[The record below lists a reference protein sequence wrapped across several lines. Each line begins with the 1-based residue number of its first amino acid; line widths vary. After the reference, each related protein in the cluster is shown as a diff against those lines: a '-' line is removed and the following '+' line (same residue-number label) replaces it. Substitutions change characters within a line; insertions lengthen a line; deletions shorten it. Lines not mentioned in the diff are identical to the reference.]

1 MVQQLTPL
9 GRMLLYVAG
18 VAATIFTL
26 APIAWLLMLALKT
39 QLDAFAVPP
48 KLIFSPTWQH
58 FRDVAADPTFLRA
71 ARNSLVIALGSVT
84 SAMLLALPAA
94 YGLTNIRGTARRSA
108 MLTVLLLR
116 TFPGMIFLIPFFVIY
131 NRLGL
136 LDTHL
141 GMIIVYTMFNVPLVI
156 WMLLPI
162 WQSLPRELGEA
173 ARIDGAT
180 LLQTLWFVEL
190 PLVRSAIAAAAIL
203 AFVFC
208 WNEFLFALIL
218 TRRQTITLPVA
229 IINYMAYEGT
239 EWGKIAAAA
248 IFIMTP
254 VVIFGFLIRRY
265 LISSFTAGAVKG

>member
-1 MVQQLTPL
+1 MVQQLSPV
-9 GRMLLYVAG
+9 GRLLLYIAG
-18 VAATIFTL
+18 IAATIFTL

-48 KLIFSPTWQH
+48 RLLFSPTWQH
-58 FRDVAADPTFLRA
+58 FRDVAADSTFLLA
-71 ARNSLVIALGSVT
+71 TRNSLVIALGSVA

-136 LDTHL
+136 LDTHV
-141 GMIIVYTMFNVPLVI
+141 GMILVYTMFNVPLVI

-173 ARIDGAT
+173 ARIDGAN
-180 LLQTLWFVEL
+180 LLQTLWYVEL

-229 IINYMAYEGT
+229 IVNYMAYEGT